1 MRLNKILPIHPFLAI
16 LVIYGFSALALAQGG
31 TGVRGGVSVDP
42 EQAFIGAHVEVGP
55 LVDRLWFRPNLELG
69 FGDNRATVAMNGE
82 FAYWLALPDTDWRLY
97 AGAGPSIIIYRFD
110 EDFRGRPVG
119 DRTRARGG
127 VNFLLGMG
135 HPGGFFGEVKVGA
148 IDSPRVKLTVGYTF
162 R

>member
-1 MRLNKILPIHPFLAI
+1 MQSDKVLCTYPFLLAI
-16 LVIYGFSALALAQGG
+16 LMLGLLSAGVFAQGG
-31 TGVRGGVSVDP
+31 AGLRGGVSIDP
-42 EQAFIGAHVEVGP
+42 EQAFIGAHFDAGP

-69 FGDNRATVAMNGE
+69 FGDNRTTVALNGE
-82 FAYWLALPDTDWRLY
+82 FAYWLALADTDWRLY

-110 EDFRGRPVG
+110 SDFRPRMA

-127 VNFLLGMG
+127 LNFLVGMG
-135 HPGGFFGEVKVGA
+135 HPGGFFGELKVGA